1 MANAK
6 GWGTGTG
13 PEGVIPEEPLQ
24 PEDLIND
31 IREIRKKYVVPGT
44 MNTRDMAL
52 TAYQAKVID
61 MTATPV
67 NAIIVTIASGV
78 VYGYFGDY
86 SSQTGKAP
94 NGAPH
99 FVADASISP
108 NTQTIPIPLGNE
120 WKFTVQE
127 AANSTAEICVT
138 PMAL

>member
-1 MANAK
+1 MGNAT
-6 GWGTGTG
+6 GFGTGHG
-13 PEGVIPEEPLQ
+13 HEGIIPQPPVQ
-24 PEDLIND
+24 PEDMIND
-31 IREIRKKYVVPGT
+31 IRLIREKYVVPGT

-52 TAYQAKVID
+52 TAYQAKVVD

-67 NAIIVTIASGV
+67 NALIVTIASGT

-86 SSQTGKAP
+86 SSQTGNAP

-108 NTQTIPIPLGNE
+108 NTQIIPIPLGTE

-127 AANSTAEICVT
+127 SANSTAEICIT